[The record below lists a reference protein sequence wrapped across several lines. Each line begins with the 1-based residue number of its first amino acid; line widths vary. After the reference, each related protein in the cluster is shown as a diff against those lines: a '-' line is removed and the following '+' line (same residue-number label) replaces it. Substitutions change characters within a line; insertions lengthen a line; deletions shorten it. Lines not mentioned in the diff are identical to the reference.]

1 MAVMARSRPASAQG
15 LLQRRCQELVSAE
28 LARLSRRVPGLP
40 GEHLGQVE
48 AALGR
53 VVERLVLARAGDISS
68 DVLSVLFDLAGVP

>member
-1 MAVMARSRPASAQG
+1 MTVIARSRPASAEG

-40 GEHLGQVE
+40 GECLGQVE

-53 VVERLVLARAGDISS
+53 VVERLVLSRAGDIGS
-68 DVLSVLFDLAGVP
+68 DALSVLFDLAGAP